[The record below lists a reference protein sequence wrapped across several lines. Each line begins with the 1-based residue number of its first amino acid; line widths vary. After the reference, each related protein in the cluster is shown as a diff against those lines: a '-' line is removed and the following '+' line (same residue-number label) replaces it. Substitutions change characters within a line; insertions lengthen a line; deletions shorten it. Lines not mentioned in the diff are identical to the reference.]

1 MIRALHTA
9 ATGMDAQQQR
19 IDVISNNLAN
29 VNTTGFKKQ
38 RADFQDLLYQ
48 TVRAPGTTSA
58 QGTFVPTGVQ
68 IGTGVRTAATHRSFT
83 TGDLMQ
89 TGNQFDMAIEGQG
102 FFQVTMPGGQIAFT
116 RAGNFELDQQGQLV
130 TTDGYLL
137 DPAIAIPPGAKT
149 VAIGADGTVS
159 ATLDG
164 ETAPSEVGQIQ
175 LVNFVNPGGLQ
186 AIGRNFY
193 QATTA
198 SGDAQS
204 GPPGQ
209 EGLGTLGQGFLEMSN
224 VKVVE
229 EMINLISSQ
238 RAYDINSKVIQASD
252 EMLQTTANSI

>member
-48 TVRAPGTTSA
+48 QVRAPGTTAA
-58 QGTFVPTGVQ
+58 QGTFVPSGLQV
-68 IGTGVRTAATHRSFT
+68 GTGVRTAATHRSFS
-83 TGDLMQ
+83 TGDLQQ
-89 TGNQFDMAIEGQG
+89 TGNQLDLAIEGNG
-102 FFQVTMPGGQIAFT
+102 FFQVTLPGGEVAFT

-130 TTDGYLL
+130 TTDGYPV
-137 DPAIAIPPGAKT
+137 DPAIAIPQGAT
-149 VAIGADGTVS
+149 AVTIGADGTVS
-159 ATLDG
+159 ATIAG
-164 ETAPSEVGQIQ
+164 ETAASEVGQIQ

-193 QATTA
+193 KATTA
-198 SGDAQS
+198 SGDPQS

-209 EGLGTLGQGFLEMSN
+209 QGLGSLAQGFLEMSN

-238 RAYDINSKVIQASD
+238 RAYEINSKVIQASD
-252 EMLQTTANSI
+252 EMLQTTANAV

>member
-58 QGTFVPTGVQ
+58 QGTSVPSGLQ

-89 TGNQFDMAIEGQG
+89 TGNQFDLAIEGQG

-130 TTDGYLL
+130 TTDGYLM

-149 VAIGADGTVS
+149 VTIGADGTVS

-164 ETAPSEVGQIQ
+164 EAAATEVGQIQ

-186 AIGRNFY
+186 AMGRNFY

-204 GPPGQ
+204 GPPGLQ
-209 EGLGTLGQGFLEMSN
+209 GMGTLGQGFLEMSN

-252 EMLQTTANSI
+252 EMLQTAANSI

>member
-58 QGTFVPTGVQ
+58 QGTFVPSGLQV
-68 IGTGVRTAATHRSFT
+68 GTGVRTAATHRSFA

-89 TGNQFDMAIEGQG
+89 TGNQLDLAIEGNG
-102 FFQVTMPGGQIAFT
+102 FFQVTLPGGEIAFT

-130 TTDGYLL
+130 TTDGFLL
-137 DPAIAIPPGAKT
+137 DPSIAIPPGAT
-149 VAIGADGTVS
+149 SVTIGQDGTVS
-159 ATLDG
+159 ATIQG
-164 ETAPSEVGQIQ
+164 ETAPTEVGQIQ
-175 LVNFVNPGGLQ
+175 LVNFVNPSGLQ

-193 QATTA
+193 KATTA
-198 SGDAQS
+198 SGDPQS

-209 EGLGTLGQGFLEMSN
+209 QGLGTLSQGSLEMSN

-238 RAYDINSKVIQASD
+238 RAYDINSKVIQAGD
-252 EMLQTTANSI
+252 EMLQTTANTV

>member
-48 TVRAPGTTSA
+48 TVRAPGTTAA
-58 QGTFVPTGVQ
+58 QGTYVPSGIQV
-68 IGTGVRTAATHRSFT
+68 GTGVRTAATHRTFT

-89 TGNQFDMAIEGQG
+89 TGNQLDLAIEGNG
-102 FFQVTMPGGQIAFT
+102 FFQVTMPGGQPAFT

-130 TTDGYLL
+130 TTDGYLV
-137 DPAIAIPPGAKT
+137 DPAIAIPPGAT
-149 VAIGADGTVS
+149 AVTIGADGTVS
-159 ATLDG
+159 AIIAG
-164 ETAPSEVGQIQ
+164 ESAASEVGQIQ
-175 LVNFVNPGGLQ
+175 LVDFVNPGGLQ

-193 QATTA
+193 QPTAA
-198 SGDAQS
+198 SGDPQS
-204 GPPGQ
+204 GPPGLQ
-209 EGLGTLGQGFLEMSN
+209 GLGTLAQGFLEMSN

>member
-58 QGTFVPTGVQ
+58 QGTSVPSGLQ

-102 FFQVTMPGGQIAFT
+102 FFQVTMPGGQLAYT

-137 DPAIAIPPGAKT
+137 DPAIAVPPGAKT
-149 VAIGADGTVS
+149 VTIGADGTVS

-164 ETAPSEVGQIQ
+164 EAAATEVGQIQ

-186 AIGRNFY
+186 AMGRNFY

-204 GPPGQ
+204 GPPGLQ
-209 EGLGTLGQGFLEMSN
+209 GMGTLGQGFLEMSN

-252 EMLQTTANSI
+252 EMLQTATNSI

>member
-48 TVRAPGTTSA
+48 QVRAPGTTAA
-58 QGTFVPTGVQ
+58 QGTFVPSGLQV
-68 IGTGVRTAATHRSFT
+68 GTGVRTAATHRSFS
-83 TGDLMQ
+83 TGDLQQ
-89 TGNQFDMAIEGQG
+89 TGNQLDLAIEGNG
-102 FFQVTMPGGQIAFT
+102 FFQVTLPGGEVAFT

-130 TTDGYLL
+130 TPDGYPV
-137 DPAIAIPPGAKT
+137 DPAIAIPQGAT
-149 VAIGADGTVS
+149 SVTIGADGTVS
-159 ATLDG
+159 ATIAG
-164 ETAPSEVGQIQ
+164 ETAASEVGQIQ

-193 QATTA
+193 KSTTA
-198 SGDAQS
+198 SGDPQA

-209 EGLGTLGQGFLEMSN
+209 QGLGSLAQGFLEMSN

-238 RAYDINSKVIQASD
+238 RAYEINSKVIQASD
-252 EMLQTTANSI
+252 EMLQTTANAV